1 MRSSKGKTIND
12 RRRNNDGTE
21 VALLLVGVSAGNC
34 RVWVPMTFN
43 KEAWRL
49 YLL

>member
-12 RRRNNDGTE
+12 RRRNNAE
-21 VALLLVGVSAGNC
+21 AALLLVGVSAGNC